1 MTVST
6 QLTQNPVNWH
16 YLEFDDKG
24 RAKLANTRITLS
36 QLVQEKYAHGWSP
49 EEIHFQHPELS
60 VAAIYSAFSYYYT
73 YQELVDSQ
81 VHQEQQEI
89 PELKAELKAMG
100 IGHDSAEF
108 MTVNISSQKHQL
120 LNIQNQR

>member
-60 VAAIYSAFSYYYT
+60 LAAIYSAFSYYYAH
-73 YQELVDSQ
+73 QELVDRQ
-81 VHQEQQEI
+81 IHQEQQEI
-89 PELKAELKAMG
+89 SELKAELKVMG
-100 IGHDSAEF
+100 IGHDSDEF
-108 MTVNISSQKHQL
+108 RKHLRLNSNNKNASQFL
-120 LNIQNQR
+120 F